1 MGCLLL
7 ALNVVCCETATRL
20 ELGAKR
26 NCQARAQNV
35 ADDPSETSI
44 GRASP
49 CRNNISGPTGAGALE
64 RDVQMAPAEV
74 SLKRF
79 CWAAFSIG

>member
-1 MGCLLL
+1 MSPEL

-35 ADDPSETSI
+35 ADDPTETW
-44 GRASP
+44 RAL
-49 CRNNISGPTGAGALE
+49 CFFGALIVLQG
-64 RDVQMAPAEV
+64 R
-74 SLKRF
+74 
-79 CWAAFSIG
+79 GG